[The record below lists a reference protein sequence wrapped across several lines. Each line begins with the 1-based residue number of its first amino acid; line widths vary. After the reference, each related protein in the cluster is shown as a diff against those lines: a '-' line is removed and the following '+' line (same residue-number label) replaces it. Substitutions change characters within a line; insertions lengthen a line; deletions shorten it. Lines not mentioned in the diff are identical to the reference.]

1 MLLNGNILNKE
12 TGYRFVS
19 TSMHRTKIV
28 VEVSSILP
36 TGLIINLKIMDRIR
50 QGFKVLED
58 AGWSDLINKKWKKDV
73 IKELKTVPDI
83 TEEEI
88 QEILDVVLW

>member
-1 MLLNGNILNKE
+1 
-12 TGYRFVS
+12 
-19 TSMHRTKIV
+19 
-28 VEVSSILP
+28 
-36 TGLIINLKIMDRIR
+36 MDRIR

-58 AGWSDLINKKWKKDV
+58 NGWSDLIDKKWKKDV

-83 TEEEI
+83 TDEEI